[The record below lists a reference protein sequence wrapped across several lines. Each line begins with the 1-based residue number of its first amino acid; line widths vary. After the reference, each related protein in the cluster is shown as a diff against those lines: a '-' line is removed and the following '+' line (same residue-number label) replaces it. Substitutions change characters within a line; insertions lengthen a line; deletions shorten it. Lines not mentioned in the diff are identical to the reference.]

1 MSFFVLTLSAVAFS
15 SLQSLLVPVLAHI
28 EHTFHT
34 DQRTVVWVLTA
45 YLLSASI
52 LTPVLGRVGDM
63 VGKRRMLVV
72 TLAAL
77 TVGSALAALAPS
89 VGWLIAARVVQG
101 AGGGVLPLA
110 FGIIR
115 DLYSEARVSRAV
127 SVLASIGALGYGAGI
142 IAAGPVV
149 DVLGYPWLFWLPTI
163 TTAIAAVA
171 AHFVIPV
178 SPVRGPRGLPLL
190 PALLLSV
197 GLVALLVALS
207 EGNVRGWASPG
218 ILGLVA
224 LSVLAGTG
232 WIWTETRVTVPMID
246 MAMMRRRGV
255 WSSNCVSALLGFGMF
270 AGFAFLPQLMQTP
283 PEAGYGFGSTIS
295 ESGRLMLP
303 SALATFVV
311 GFVTTPLVRRF
322 GSRAMIVSGSALG
335 SLSYLG
341 LAAFHATPWQTC
353 VAMTVLGVGLGLV
366 FGTVAGVVVGAV
378 PPEQTGVASGMNANI
393 RTIGGSLGAAV
404 MGAIVTT
411 RVSATGHPPEVAY
424 TLGFTTLG
432 VALALGSI
440 AALFV
445 PGPGGRLIG
454 SSPRRDATPAD
465 PDGQAPAEPSSAG
478 VCGGLG
484 PLRRHRDAG
493 PAG

>member
-1 MSFFVLTLSAVAFS
+1 MTDTGRGRRRMSFLVLILSAMAFS

-72 TLAAL
+72 TLVAL
-77 TVGSALAALAPS
+77 TLGSALAALAPS

-101 AGGGVLPLA
+101 AGGGVMPLS

-115 DLYSEARVSRAV
+115 DLYGEARVSRAV
-127 SVLASIGALGYGAGI
+127 SVLAAIGALGYGAGI

-171 AHFVIPV
+171 ALVVIPD
-178 SPVRGPRGLPLL
+178 SPVRGSRGLPLL
-190 PALLLSV
+190 PAFLLSV

-207 EGNVRGWASPG
+207 EGNVRGWVSPG
-218 ILGLVA
+218 VLGLVA
-224 LSVLAGTG
+224 LSVLAGAG
-232 WIWTETRVTVPMID
+232 WVRTETRVPVPMID

-303 SALATFVV
+303 SALAMFVV
-311 GFVTTPLVRRF
+311 GFAASPLVRRF
-322 GSRAMIVSGSALG
+322 GSRAVTVSGSALG
-335 SLSYLG
+335 SLSFLG
-341 LAAFHATPWQTC
+341 LAGFHATPWQTC
-353 VAMTVLGVGLGLV
+353 VAATFLGVGLGLV
-366 FGTVAGVVVGAV
+366 FATVAGVVVGAV
-378 PPEQTGVASGMNANI
+378 PPEQTGAASGMNANI

-411 RVSATGHPPEVAY
+411 RVSATGHPPESAY
-424 TLGFTTLG
+424 TLGFATLG
-432 VALALGSI
+432 VALALGGI
-440 AALFV
+440 TALFI
-445 PGPGGRLIG
+445 PDPRGRLIE
-454 SSPRRDATPAD
+454 SSARDT
-465 PDGQAPAEPSSAG
+465 APAGSDMAPS
-478 VCGGLG
+478 
-484 PLRRHRDAG
+484 RRI
-493 PAG
+493 P

>member
-1 MSFFVLTLSAVAFS
+1 MTDPGRGRRHLSFSVLILSAVAFS
-15 SLQSLLVPVLAHI
+15 SLQSLLVPVLTHI

-52 LTPVLGRVGDM
+52 LTPVLGRAGDM

-72 TLAAL
+72 TLVAL

-89 VGWLIAARVVQG
+89 VGWLIAARVIQG
-101 AGGGVLPLA
+101 AGGGVMPLS
-110 FGIIR
+110 FGIVR
-115 DLYSEARVSRAV
+115 DLYGEARVSRAV
-127 SVLASIGALGYGAGI
+127 SVLAAIGALGYGAGI

-171 AHFVIPV
+171 ALFVIPD
-178 SPVRGPRGLPLL
+178 SPVHGPRGLPLL

-197 GLVALLVALS
+197 ALVALLVALS
-207 EGNVRGWASPG
+207 EGDVRGWTSPP
-218 ILGLVA
+218 ILALAG
-224 LSVLAGTG
+224 LSVLAVVG
-232 WIWTETRVTVPMID
+232 WVRTETRVPVPLID

-303 SALATFVV
+303 SALAMFAV
-311 GFVTTPLVRRF
+311 GFATTPLVRRF
-322 GSRAMIVSGSALG
+322 GSRAVTASGAALG
-335 SLSYLG
+335 SLSFLG
-341 LAAFHATPWQTC
+341 LAGFHATAWQTC
-353 VAMTVLGVGLGLV
+353 VAATLLGVGLGLV
-366 FGTVAGVVVGAV
+366 FATVAGVVVGAV

-393 RTIGGSLGAAV
+393 RTIGGSLGAAA

-411 RVSATGHPPEVAY
+411 RVSATGHPPESAY

-432 VALALGSI
+432 VALALGGV
-440 AALFV
+440 AALFI
-445 PGPGGRLIG
+445 PGPRGRLVG
-454 SSPRRDATPAD
+454 GSPRET
-465 PDGQAPAEPSSAG
+465 APAGSDVA
-478 VCGGLG
+478 
-484 PLRRHRDAG
+484 
-493 PAG
+493 PAGRTP